1 MVAAVVAAVVGKGT
15 ETVVVLAKE
24 GMVAAERNENESA
37 HAAAAAPAAAA
48 ADDDDDDDDDGSGMM
63 AVVERTAKAPE
74 DPIQSASFVVFGN
87 VEVDTTVGAS
97 SMTRPVVRGGDVA
110 GIHDEKHCL
119 HLPPS

>member
-1 MVAAVVAAVVGKGT
+1 MVAAVVAAGVGKGT

-37 HAAAAAPAAAA
+37 HAAAAAAPAAA
-48 ADDDDDDDDDGSGMM
+48 ADDDDDDDDDSGMM

-97 SMTRPVVRGGDVA
+97 SMTRLVVRGGDVA